1 VSEVITNQQ
10 LLPLEARRI
19 SLQRA
24 RSWVLA
30 DVDAAF
36 HRGLVTA
43 IVGPSGA
50 GKTSLLR
57 CLNRLEE
64 PQSGEVLL
72 DGANIRTLDPTMLR
86 KRVGMIFQTP
96 ILFQGSIRSNLSY
109 GLEGVDD
116 GALLETL
123 DAVGL
128 SRSFLERDSTA
139 LSVGQGQRVCMA
151 RALVRG
157 PEVLLMDEPTS
168 ALDKDAAARI
178 ESLIR
183 DLAEGGLAI
192 VLVTHNLAQASR
204 VAGRAL
210 LLVEGRVQ
218 AQGSMDEVESA
229 WPRGMEG

>member
-1 VSEVITNQQ
+1 M
-10 LLPLEARRI
+10 
-19 SLQRA
+19 
-24 RSWVLA
+24 
-30 DVDAAF
+30 
-36 HRGLVTA
+36 VTA

-64 PQSGEVLL
+64 PQAGEVLL
-72 DGANIRTLDPTMLR
+72 DGANIRTLDPTTLR

-109 GLEGVDD
+109 GLDGVDD
-116 GALLETL
+116 RALLETL

-139 LSVGQGQRVCMA
+139 LSVGQGQRVCIA

-168 ALDKDAAARI
+168 ALDKDATARI

-192 VLVTHNLAQASR
+192 ALVTHNLAQASR

-210 LLVEGRVQ
+210 LLVEGSVQ

-229 WPRGMEG
+229 WPKGMAG

>member
-1 VSEVITNQQ
+1 VSEPTHRS
-10 LLPLEARRI
+10 LPLEARGVDLI
-19 SLQRA
+19 
-24 RSWVLA
+24 RSGRRVLT

-36 HRGLVTA
+36 HRRLVTA

-64 PQSGEVLL
+64 PQAGEVLL
-72 DGANIRTLDPTMLR
+72 DGANIRTLDPTTLR

-109 GLEGVDD
+109 GLDGVDD
-116 GALLETL
+116 RALLETL

-139 LSVGQGQRVCMA
+139 LSVGQGQRVCIA

-168 ALDKDAAARI
+168 ALDKDATARI

-183 DLAEGGLAI
+183 DLAEGGLAV

-218 AQGSMDEVESA
+218 SQGSMDEVESA
-229 WPRGMEG
+229 WPKGMAG

>member
-1 VSEVITNQQ
+1 
-10 LLPLEARRI
+10 
-19 SLQRA
+19 
-24 RSWVLA
+24 
-30 DVDAAF
+30 
-36 HRGLVTA
+36 VTA

-64 PQSGEVLL
+64 PQTGEVLL
-72 DGANIRTLDPTMLR
+72 DGANIRTLDPTTLR

-96 ILFQGSIRSNLSY
+96 ILFQGSIRSNLVY

-116 GALLETL
+116 RTLLETL

-139 LSVGQGQRVCMA
+139 LSVGQGQRVCIA

-168 ALDKDAAARI
+168 ALDKDATARI
-178 ESLIR
+178 ESLVR
-183 DLAEGGLAI
+183 DLADGGLAI

-229 WPRGMEG
+229 WPKGMAG

>member
-1 VSEVITNQQ
+1 
-10 LLPLEARRI
+10 
-19 SLQRA
+19 
-24 RSWVLA
+24 VLT

-36 HRGLVTA
+36 PRRLVTA

-64 PQSGEVLL
+64 PQTGEVLL
-72 DGANIRTLDPTMLR
+72 DGANIRTLDPTTLR

-96 ILFQGSIRSNLSY
+96 ILFQGSIRSNLTY

-116 GALLETL
+116 RAVLETL

-139 LSVGQGQRVCMA
+139 LSVGQGQRVCIA

-168 ALDKDAAARI
+168 ALDKDATARI

-192 VLVTHNLAQASR
+192 VLVTHNLTQASR

-218 AQGSMDEVESA
+218 AQGSMDEIESA
-229 WPRGMEG
+229 WPKGMAG

>member
-1 VSEVITNQQ
+1 MSEATHRS
-10 LLPLEARRI
+10 LPLEARGVGL
-19 SLQRA
+19 SRA
-24 RSWVLA
+24 GRRVLT

-36 HRGLVTA
+36 HRSLVTA

-64 PQSGEVLL
+64 PQTGEVLL
-72 DGANIRTLDPTMLR
+72 DGANVRTLDPTSLR

-109 GLEGVDD
+109 GLDWVDD
-116 GALLETL
+116 SALLETL

-128 SRSFLERDSTA
+128 DRSFLERDSTA
-139 LSVGQGQRVCMA
+139 LSVGQGQRVCIA
-151 RALVRG
+151 RALARG

-168 ALDKDAAARI
+168 ALDKDATARI

-183 DLAEGGLAI
+183 ELAEGGLAI
-192 VLVTHNLAQASR
+192 ALVTHNLAQASR

-218 AQGSMDEVESA
+218 AHGSTDEVESA
-229 WPRGMEG
+229 WPKGMAG

>member
-1 VSEVITNQQ
+1 MSDVTNQ
-10 LLPLEARRI
+10 LPLEARRI

-24 RSWVLA
+24 RHWVLT

-36 HRGLVTA
+36 HRRLVTA

-72 DGANIRTLDPTMLR
+72 DGANIRTLDPTTLR

-109 GLEGVDD
+109 GLDGVDD
-116 GALLETL
+116 RALLETL

-139 LSVGQGQRVCMA
+139 LSVGQGQRVCIA

-168 ALDKDAAARI
+168 ALDKDATARI
-178 ESLIR
+178 EALIR

-192 VLVTHNLAQASR
+192 VLVTHDLAQASR
-204 VAGRAL
+204 VADRAL

-229 WPRGMEG
+229 WPKGMAG

>member
-1 VSEVITNQQ
+1 M
-10 LLPLEARRI
+10 
-19 SLQRA
+19 
-24 RSWVLA
+24 
-30 DVDAAF
+30 
-36 HRGLVTA
+36 TA

-72 DGANIRTLDPTMLR
+72 DGANIRTLDPTTLR

-96 ILFQGSIRSNLSY
+96 ILFQGSIRSNLTY
-109 GLEGVDD
+109 GLDGVDD
-116 GALLETL
+116 RALLETL

-139 LSVGQGQRVCMA
+139 LSVGQGQRVCIA

-168 ALDKDAAARI
+168 ALDKDATARI
-178 ESLIR
+178 EVLIR

-192 VLVTHNLAQASR
+192 VLVTHDLAQASR
-204 VAGRAL
+204 VADRAL

-229 WPRGMEG
+229 WPKGMAG

>member
-1 VSEVITNQQ
+1 
-10 LLPLEARRI
+10 
-19 SLQRA
+19 
-24 RSWVLA
+24 VLS

-36 HRGLVTA
+36 HRRLVTA

-64 PQSGEVLL
+64 PQTGEVLL
-72 DGANIRTLDPTMLR
+72 DGANIRTLDPTTLR

-96 ILFQGSIRSNLSY
+96 ILFQGSIRSNLTY

-116 GALLETL
+116 RAVLETL

-139 LSVGQGQRVCMA
+139 LSVGQGQRVCIA

-168 ALDKDAAARI
+168 ALDKDATARI

-192 VLVTHNLAQASR
+192 VLVTHNLTQASR

-218 AQGSMDEVESA
+218 AQGSMDEIESA
-229 WPRGMEG
+229 WPKGMAG

>member
-1 VSEVITNQQ
+1 M
-10 LLPLEARRI
+10 
-19 SLQRA
+19 
-24 RSWVLA
+24 
-30 DVDAAF
+30 
-36 HRGLVTA
+36 TA

-72 DGANIRTLDPTMLR
+72 DGANIRTLDPTTLR
-86 KRVGMIFQTP
+86 RRVGMIFQTP
-96 ILFQGSIRSNLSY
+96 ILFQGTIRSNLTY
-109 GLEGVDD
+109 GLDGVDD
-116 GALLETL
+116 RALLETL

-139 LSVGQGQRVCMA
+139 LSVGQGQRVCIA

-168 ALDKDAAARI
+168 ALDKDATARI
-178 ESLIR
+178 EALIR

-192 VLVTHNLAQASR
+192 VLVTHDLAQASR
-204 VAGRAL
+204 VADRAL

-229 WPRGMEG
+229 WPKGMAG

>member
-1 VSEVITNQQ
+1 M
-10 LLPLEARRI
+10 
-19 SLQRA
+19 
-24 RSWVLA
+24 RSRHWVLS

-64 PQSGEVLL
+64 PQAGEVLL
-72 DGANIRTLDPTMLR
+72 DGANIRTLDPTTLR

-96 ILFQGSIRSNLSY
+96 ILFQGSIRSNLCY

-139 LSVGQGQRVCMA
+139 LSVGQGQRVCIA

-168 ALDKDAAARI
+168 ALDKDATARI
-178 ESLIR
+178 EALIR

-218 AQGSMDEVESA
+218 AQGSMDEIESA
-229 WPRGMEG
+229 WPKGMAG

>member
-1 VSEVITNQQ
+1 M
-10 LLPLEARRI
+10 
-19 SLQRA
+19 
-24 RSWVLA
+24 RSRHWVLS

-36 HRGLVTA
+36 HRRMVTA

-64 PQSGEVLL
+64 PQAGEVLL
-72 DGANIRTLDPTMLR
+72 DGANIRTLDPTTLR

-96 ILFQGSIRSNLSY
+96 ILFRGSIRSNLSY
-109 GLEGVDD
+109 GLDGVDD
-116 GALLETL
+116 CALLETL

-139 LSVGQGQRVCMA
+139 LSVGQGQRVCIA

-168 ALDKDAAARI
+168 ALDKDATARI

-192 VLVTHNLAQASR
+192 ALVTHNLAQASR

-210 LLVEGRVQ
+210 LLVEGSVQ
-218 AQGSMDEVESA
+218 AQGSIDEVESA
-229 WPRGMEG
+229 WPKGMAG

>member
-1 VSEVITNQQ
+1 VSDVTNQ
-10 LLPLEARRI
+10 LPLEARRI

-24 RSWVLA
+24 RHWVLT

-36 HRGLVTA
+36 HRRLVTA

-64 PQSGEVLL
+64 PRSGEVLL
-72 DGANIRTLDPTMLR
+72 DGANIRTLDPTTLR
-86 KRVGMIFQTP
+86 RRVGMIFQTP
-96 ILFQGSIRSNLSY
+96 ILFQGSIRSNLTY
-109 GLEGVDD
+109 GLDGVDD
-116 GALLETL
+116 RALLETL

-139 LSVGQGQRVCMA
+139 LSVGQGQRVCIA

-168 ALDKDAAARI
+168 ALDKDATARI
-178 ESLIR
+178 EALIR
-183 DLAEGGLAI
+183 ELAEGGLAI
-192 VLVTHNLAQASR
+192 VLVTHDLAQASR
-204 VAGRAL
+204 VADRAL

-229 WPRGMEG
+229 WPKGMAG

>member
-1 VSEVITNQQ
+1 
-10 LLPLEARRI
+10 
-19 SLQRA
+19 
-24 RSWVLA
+24 VLS

-36 HRGLVTA
+36 HRRMVTA

-72 DGANIRTLDPTMLR
+72 DGANIRTLDPTTLR

-96 ILFQGSIRSNLSY
+96 ILFQGNIRSNLSY

-116 GALLETL
+116 RALLETL

-139 LSVGQGQRVCMA
+139 LSVGQGQRVCIA

-168 ALDKDAAARI
+168 ALDKDATARI
-178 ESLIR
+178 EALIR

-218 AQGSMDEVESA
+218 VQGSMDEVESA
-229 WPRGMEG
+229 WPKGMAG

>member
-1 VSEVITNQQ
+1 VSDVINQ
-10 LLPLEARRI
+10 LPLEARRI
-19 SLQRA
+19 GLQRA
-24 RSWVLA
+24 RRRVLT

-36 HRGLVTA
+36 HRRLVTA

-64 PQSGEVLL
+64 PQSGDVLL
-72 DGANIRTLDPTMLR
+72 DGASIRTLDPTSLR

-96 ILFQGSIRSNLSY
+96 ILFQGSIHSNLSY
-109 GLEGVDD
+109 GLDGLDD
-116 GALLETL
+116 SALHETL

-128 SRSFLERDSTA
+128 NRSFLERDSTA
-139 LSVGQGQRVCMA
+139 LSVGQGQRVCIA

-168 ALDKDAAARI
+168 ALDKDATARI

-204 VAGRAL
+204 VADRAL

-229 WPRGMEG
+229 WPKGMAG

>member
-1 VSEVITNQQ
+1 VSDVTNQ
-10 LLPLEARRI
+10 LPLEARRI

-24 RSWVLA
+24 RHWVLT

-36 HRGLVTA
+36 HRRLVTA

-72 DGANIRTLDPTMLR
+72 DGANIRTLDPTTLR

-96 ILFQGSIRSNLSY
+96 ILFQGSIRSNLTY
-109 GLEGVDD
+109 GLDGVDD
-116 GALLETL
+116 RALLETL

-128 SRSFLERDSTA
+128 SRSFLQRDSTA
-139 LSVGQGQRVCMA
+139 LSVGQGQRVCIA

-178 ESLIR
+178 EALIR

-192 VLVTHNLAQASR
+192 VLVTHDLAQASR
-204 VAGRAL
+204 VADRAL

-229 WPRGMEG
+229 WPKGMAG

>member
-1 VSEVITNQQ
+1 M
-10 LLPLEARRI
+10 
-19 SLQRA
+19 
-24 RSWVLA
+24 
-30 DVDAAF
+30 
-36 HRGLVTA
+36 TA

-72 DGANIRTLDPTMLR
+72 DGANIRTLDPTTLR

-96 ILFQGSIRSNLSY
+96 ILFQGSIRSNLTY
-109 GLEGVDD
+109 GLDGVDD
-116 GALLETL
+116 RALLETL

-139 LSVGQGQRVCMA
+139 LSVGQGQRVCIA

-168 ALDKDAAARI
+168 ALDKDATARI
-178 ESLIR
+178 EALIR

-192 VLVTHNLAQASR
+192 VLVTHDLAQASR
-204 VAGRAL
+204 VADRAL

-229 WPRGMEG
+229 WPKGMAG

>member
-1 VSEVITNQQ
+1 M
-10 LLPLEARRI
+10 
-19 SLQRA
+19 
-24 RSWVLA
+24 
-30 DVDAAF
+30 
-36 HRGLVTA
+36 TA

-64 PQSGEVLL
+64 PQTGEVLL
-72 DGANIRTLDPTMLR
+72 DGANIRTLDPTTLR

-116 GALLETL
+116 RALLETL

-128 SRSFLERDSTA
+128 GRSFLQRDSTA
-139 LSVGQGQRVCMA
+139 LSVGQGQRVCIA

-168 ALDKDAAARI
+168 ALDKDATARI

-210 LLVEGRVQ
+210 LLVEGRVR
-218 AQGSMDEVESA
+218 AQGSMDEVEPA
-229 WPRGMEG
+229 WPEGMAG

>member
-1 VSEVITNQQ
+1 VSDVTHQ
-10 LLPLEARRI
+10 LLPLEARAI

-24 RSWVLA
+24 RHWVLT

-36 HRGLVTA
+36 DRRLVTA

-64 PQSGEVLL
+64 PQAGEVLL
-72 DGANIRTLDPTMLR
+72 DGANIRTLDPTALR

-96 ILFQGSIRSNLSY
+96 ILFQGSIRSNLIY

-139 LSVGQGQRVCMA
+139 LSVGQGQRVCIA

-168 ALDKDAAARI
+168 ALDKDATARI
-178 ESLIR
+178 EYLIR

-218 AQGSMDEVESA
+218 AQGSTDEVESA
-229 WPRGMEG
+229 WPKGMAG

>member
-1 VSEVITNQQ
+1 M
-10 LLPLEARRI
+10 
-19 SLQRA
+19 
-24 RSWVLA
+24 
-30 DVDAAF
+30 
-36 HRGLVTA
+36 TA

-72 DGANIRTLDPTMLR
+72 DGANIRTLDPTTLR

-96 ILFQGSIRSNLSY
+96 ILFQGSIRSNLTY
-109 GLEGVDD
+109 GLDGVDD
-116 GALLETL
+116 RALLETL

-139 LSVGQGQRVCMA
+139 LSVGQGQRVCIA

-168 ALDKDAAARI
+168 ALDKDATARI
-178 ESLIR
+178 EALIR

-192 VLVTHNLAQASR
+192 VLVTNDLAQASR
-204 VAGRAL
+204 VADRAL

-229 WPRGMEG
+229 WPKGMAG

>member
-1 VSEVITNQQ
+1 VSDVTNQ
-10 LLPLEARRI
+10 LPLEARGVG
-19 SLQRA
+19 LTRA
-24 RSWVLA
+24 GGRVLT

-36 HRGLVTA
+36 PGRLVTA

-64 PQSGEVLL
+64 PQTGEVLL
-72 DGANIRTLDPTMLR
+72 DGANIRTLDPTSLR

-109 GLEGVDD
+109 GLDGVDD
-116 GALLETL
+116 SALLETL

-128 SRSFLERDSTA
+128 DRSFLERDSTA
-139 LSVGQGQRVCMA
+139 LSVGQGQRVCIA
-151 RALVRG
+151 RALARG

-168 ALDKDAAARI
+168 ALDKDATARI

-183 DLAEGGLAI
+183 ELAEGGLAI
-192 VLVTHNLAQASR
+192 ALVTHNLAQASR

-218 AQGSMDEVESA
+218 AHGSTDEVESA
-229 WPRGMEG
+229 WPKGMAG

>member
-1 VSEVITNQQ
+1 
-10 LLPLEARRI
+10 
-19 SLQRA
+19 
-24 RSWVLA
+24 VLS

-36 HRGLVTA
+36 HRRMVTA

-72 DGANIRTLDPTMLR
+72 DGANIRTLDPTTLR

-96 ILFQGSIRSNLSY
+96 ILFQGNIRSNLSY

-116 GALLETL
+116 RALLETL

-139 LSVGQGQRVCMA
+139 LSVGQGQRVCIA

-168 ALDKDAAARI
+168 ALDKDATARI

-218 AQGSMDEVESA
+218 AQGSMDEIESA
-229 WPRGMEG
+229 WPKGMAG

>member
-1 VSEVITNQQ
+1 MSDVTNQ
-10 LLPLEARRI
+10 LPLEARRI

-24 RSWVLA
+24 RHWVLT

-36 HRGLVTA
+36 HRRLVTA

-72 DGANIRTLDPTMLR
+72 DGANIRTLDPTTLR

-96 ILFQGSIRSNLSY
+96 ILFQGTIRSNLTY
-109 GLEGVDD
+109 GLDGVDD
-116 GALLETL
+116 RALLETL

-139 LSVGQGQRVCMA
+139 LSVGQGQRVCIA

-168 ALDKDAAARI
+168 ALDKDATARI
-178 ESLIR
+178 EALIR

-192 VLVTHNLAQASR
+192 VLVTHDLAQASR
-204 VAGRAL
+204 VADRAL

-229 WPRGMEG
+229 WPKGMAG

>member
-1 VSEVITNQQ
+1 M
-10 LLPLEARRI
+10 
-19 SLQRA
+19 
-24 RSWVLA
+24 
-30 DVDAAF
+30 
-36 HRGLVTA
+36 VTA

-72 DGANIRTLDPTMLR
+72 DGANIRTLDPTTLR

-96 ILFQGSIRSNLSY
+96 ILFQGNIRSNLSY

-116 GALLETL
+116 RALLETL

-139 LSVGQGQRVCMA
+139 LSVGQGQRVCIA

-168 ALDKDAAARI
+168 ALDKDATARI
-178 ESLIR
+178 EALIR

-218 AQGSMDEVESA
+218 VQGSMDEVESA
-229 WPRGMEG
+229 WPKGMAG

>member
-1 VSEVITNQQ
+1 MRS
-10 LLPLEARRI
+10 RR
-19 SLQRA
+19 R
-24 RSWVLA
+24 VLT
-30 DVDAAF
+30 DVDASF
-36 HRGLVTA
+36 HRKLVTA

-64 PQSGEVLL
+64 PHAGDVLL
-72 DGANIRTLDPTMLR
+72 DGENIRTLDPTALR

-96 ILFQGSIRSNLSY
+96 ILFQGSIRSNLAY
-109 GLEGVDD
+109 GLQGVDD
-116 GALLETL
+116 RALLETL

-128 SRSFLERDSTA
+128 SASFLDRDSTA
-139 LSVGQGQRVCMA
+139 LSVGQGQRVCIA

-168 ALDKDAAARI
+168 ALDKDATARI
-178 ESLIR
+178 ESLVR

-192 VLVTHNLAQASR
+192 ALVTHNLAQASR
-204 VAGRAL
+204 VAGRAV

-218 AQGSMDEVESA
+218 AQGPMDEVESS
-229 WPRGMEG
+229 WPKGMAG

>member
-1 VSEVITNQQ
+1 MFDATQQ
-10 LLPLEARRI
+10 PLPLEARGI

-24 RSWVLA
+24 RRRVLS
-30 DVDAAF
+30 DVDAGF
-36 HRGLVTA
+36 QSGLVTA

-64 PQSGEVLL
+64 PLAGEVLL
-72 DGANIRTLDPTMLR
+72 DGADIRSLDPTALR

-96 ILFQGSIRSNLSY
+96 ILFDGSVRSNLSY
-109 GLEGVDD
+109 GLDLVDD
-116 GALLETL
+116 GAQVEAL

-128 SRSFLERDSTA
+128 HGSFLDRDSTA
-139 LSVGQGQRVCMA
+139 LSVGQGQRVCIA

-168 ALDKDAAARI
+168 ALDKDATARI

-183 DLAEGGLAI
+183 HLAEGDLA
-192 VLVTHNLAQASR
+192 VALVTHNLAQASR
-204 VAGRAL
+204 VADRAV

-218 AQGSMDEVESA
+218 AHGSTHEVESS
-229 WPRGMEG
+229 WPKGLAG

>member
-1 VSEVITNQQ
+1 MSDVTNQ
-10 LLPLEARRI
+10 LPLEARRI

-24 RSWVLA
+24 RHWVLT

-36 HRGLVTA
+36 HRRLVTA

-72 DGANIRTLDPTMLR
+72 DGANIRTLDPTTLR

-96 ILFQGSIRSNLSY
+96 ILFQGSIRSNLTY
-109 GLEGVDD
+109 GLDGVDD
-116 GALLETL
+116 RALLETL

-139 LSVGQGQRVCMA
+139 LSVGQGQRVCIA

-168 ALDKDAAARI
+168 ALDKDATARI
-178 ESLIR
+178 EALIR

-192 VLVTHNLAQASR
+192 VLVTHDLAQASR
-204 VAGRAL
+204 VADRAL

-229 WPRGMEG
+229 WPKGMAG